1 MQDFKMHLKLRD
13 QQFKTIMYIYR
24 MLYKTLMATTN
35 QKFIIDIHTK
45 KKKNPNITLKTVMKS
60 QENKIKWKKN
70 PYKTNSKQLT
80 KWQLEYTHW

>member
-24 MLYKTLMATTN
+24 LLYKNLMATTN

-45 KKKNPNITLKTVMKS
+45 KKRNPSTTLKTVIKS
-60 QENKIKWKKN
+60 QENKKK
-70 PYKTNSKQLT
+70 
-80 KWQLEYTHW
+80 